1 MKKIKLLFILFL
13 FLAKTGFSQEATDSL
28 KLHNI
33 ETNDGNSFI
42 GIIMSESIDSLT
54 LKTEKLGILHFAKTE
69 IIANKELQSVARNKG
84 RYWLPNPQSSRYFW
98 APNGYGLK
106 KGEAYFQN
114 IWVLYNQVSVGL
126 TDYFSIGGGIV
137 PLFLFPEGV
146 TPVWLVPKLS
156 IPIVKE
162 KVNLGTGAFL
172 GTVIGEDTG
181 IFGLL
186 YGTTT
191 FGSRDKNMS
200 IGLAYGF
207 AGGEWMGKPVVNIS
221 AMVRT
226 GPKGYFI
233 SENYFLPIDNQV
245 VGIIS
250 LGGRTIIRNIGLD
263 YSIWIPIGA
272 DIGSFIAVPFIG
284 ITIPL

>member
-1 MKKIKLLFILFL
+1 MKKLRLLFILFL
-13 FLAKTGFSQEATDSL
+13 FLARTGFSQEAADSL
-28 KLHNI
+28 KLHKI
-33 ETNDGNSFI
+33 ETNDGNTYVGVI
-42 GIIMSESIDSLT
+42 LSETGDSLT
-54 LKTEKLGILHFAKTE
+54 VKTEKLGILHLAKSD
-69 IIANKELQSVARNKG
+69 IISYKKLQSVAKIKG

-106 KGEAYFQN
+106 KGEAYYQN
-114 IWVLYNQVSVGL
+114 IWVLYNQLSVGL
-126 TDYFSIGGGIV
+126 TDYFSIGGGVV

-146 TPVWLVPKLS
+146 TPVWIVPKFS

-186 YGTTT
+186 YGTST

-200 IGLAYGF
+200 IGVAYGF
-207 AGGEWMGKPVVNIS
+207 AGGEWMGRPIVNLS
-221 AMVRT
+221 TMVRI

-233 SENYFLPIDNQV
+233 SENYFLPIADQFAGV
-245 VGIIS
+245 IS
-250 LGGRTIIRNIGLD
+250 LGGRSIIRTIGLD
-263 YSIWIPIGA
+263 YSLWIPIGA
-272 DIGSFIAVPFIG
+272 DIGGFFAAPFIG
-284 ITIPL
+284 ISIPL

>member
-191 FGSRDKNMS
+191 FGSPDKNMS